1 MMCRMDTSYYA
12 EIAIREWGEPERY
25 QTIGPF
31 VADPDDS
38 DPEGTLEDN
47 LRRQGDDVIRVWT
60 ERDPWANDP
69 DRTTRQFVAS
79 VPPGGQR

>member
-1 MMCRMDTSYYA
+1 MDTSYYA

-60 ERDPWANDP
+60 EAFWSDVEDEDP
-69 DRTTRQFVAS
+69 DRTTRQYVAS